1 MTALLLLHHKIH
13 SGLHGYFFVDD
24 VCRNWLGMRLGTRLD
39 TWLGMRVGIR
49 LGTRLGKRLCTTM
62 GKMNNCGII
71 GCTVGQKA
79 RYHGV
84 MSYSN
89 DLSK

>member
-13 SGLHGYFFVDD
+13 SGLHGCFFVDD

-62 GKMNNCGII
+62 GKMNNCCII
-71 GCTVGQKA
+71 GCTVGHKA

>member
-24 VCRNWLGMRLGTRLD
+24 VCRDLLGM
-39 TWLGMRVGIR
+39 MVGI
-49 LGTRLGKRLCTTM
+49 RLGKRLCTTM

-71 GCTVGQKA
+71 GCTVGHKA